1 MFRGMNLRQRQISDI
16 LNEDRNINKQVF
28 AKEFQQAKIFTED
41 IKPITPVE
49 ESVKLNIN
57 AGIDKFIKE
66 IDDVIDSINS
76 ILSGNFGFFDI
87 ENINSG
93 FSFLSFWNSIIY
105 NFDKNGVKPN
115 MRLSFS
121 SDIQKLSPFISALDY
136 GLKTIINRIFNDINN
151 DVKPDDEDAVLRQ
164 NLSGIIIFLSIV
176 SLIKKR
182 LSATEYKTLTPGD
195 INLEYQNIVSSYSNT
210 DKRILQHLS
219 NNNILTN
226 RGIDVQT
233 FNKQVEKKQAELQ
246 RTLTPKELAELRH
259 QNIIII
265 EKRIEAREEELGR
278 SLTTQ
283 EMNDLR
289 QAYINKPNIYA
300 PIQVNDF
307 DDMDGREYG
316 NISSLIE
323 MPSEKNDN
331 DKESKEDNDKESK
344 EDSDEYEDIDSEEDS
359 DEYED
364 IDSDDEIVQGNGRYG
379 SSRKPQQRKRQIKF
393 NDSRNDFMV
402 GQGITYNVNP
412 DEADF
417 MEYLKEQ
424 EDSRKKKYKK
434 GAFKRN

>member
-1 MFRGMNLRQRQISDI
+1 
-16 LNEDRNINKQVF
+16 
-28 AKEFQQAKIFTED
+28 
-41 IKPITPVE
+41 
-49 ESVKLNIN
+49 
-57 AGIDKFIKE
+57 
-66 IDDVIDSINS
+66 
-76 ILSGNFGFFDI
+76 
-87 ENINSG
+87 
-93 FSFLSFWNSIIY
+93 
-105 NFDKNGVKPN
+105 
-115 MRLSFS
+115 MRLSFT

-136 GLKTIINRIFNDINN
+136 GLTTIINRIFNDINN
-151 DVKPDDEDAVLRQ
+151 DVKPDSEAAVLRQ
-164 NLSGIIIFLSIV
+164 NLSGIVIFFSIV

-210 DKRILQHLS
+210 DKRILQYLS
-219 NNNILTN
+219 NNNILTT
-226 RGIDVQT
+226 RGIDGQT

-246 RTLTPKELAELRH
+246 RALTPKELAELRH
-259 QNIIII
+259 LNIKTL
-265 EKRIEAREEELGR
+265 EKRIKAREEELGR

-289 QAYINKPNIYA
+289 QAYIKKPNINA

-307 DDMDGREYG
+307 DDMDGHEYG
-316 NISSLIE
+316 KLSSLTDIPQE
-323 MPSEKNDN
+323 ESEEDNDKKSKKDS
-331 DKESKEDNDKESK
+331 DKESKKDSDKES
-344 EDSDEYEDIDSEEDS
+344 EEDI

>member
-16 LNEDRNINKQVF
+16 LNEDRNINKQVL

-41 IKPITPVE
+41 IKPITLVE

-57 AGIDKFIKE
+57 AGIDKFIKD
-66 IDDVIDSINS
+66 INGFIGSINS
-76 ILSGNFGFFDI
+76 ILSDNFNFADVELITNG
-87 ENINSG
+87 
-93 FSFLSFWNSIIY
+93 LSLLSLWNAIIY

-136 GLKTIINRIFNDINN
+136 GLTTIINRIFNDINN
-151 DVKPDDEDAVLRQ
+151 DVKPNKNDAILRQ
-164 NLSGIIIFLSIV
+164 NLSGIVIFFSVV

-210 DKRILQHLS
+210 DKRILQYLS
-219 NNNILTN
+219 NNNILTS
-226 RGIDVQT
+226 RAIDGKT
-233 FNKQVEKKQAELQ
+233 FNRQVEKKQEELQ
-246 RTLTPKELAELRH
+246 RALTPKELAELRH
-259 QNIIII
+259 QNNKTID
-265 EKRIEAREEELGR
+265 KRIEAREEEFGR

-289 QAYINKPNIYA
+289 QAYINKPNINA

-307 DDMDGREYG
+307 DDMDGREHG
-316 NISSLIE
+316 NISSMTDL
-323 MPSEKNDN
+323 PP
-331 DKESKEDNDKESK
+331 K
-344 EDSDEYEDIDSEEDS
+344 EDSDDDD
-359 DEYED
+359 DD
-364 IDSDDEIVQGNGRYG
+364 DGDDEIVQGNGRYG

-412 DEADF
+412 DEANF

-424 EDSRKKKYKK
+424 EDSIKKKYKK
-434 GAFKRN
+434 SAFKRN

>member
-1 MFRGMNLRQRQISDI
+1 MFRGMNLRKRQISDI
-16 LNEDRNINKQVF
+16 LNEDRNIDKQVF

-41 IKPITPVE
+41 IKPITLVE

-57 AGIDKFIKE
+57 DGIDKFIKHIE
-66 IDDVIDSINS
+66 NVIDSINN
-76 ILSGNFGFFDI
+76 ILSGNYDSSDVQSISNNLFLI
-87 ENINSG
+87 SLWNAIIN
-93 FSFLSFWNSIIY
+93 
-105 NFDKNGVKPN
+105 NFDKNGIKPN
-115 MRLSFS
+115 MRLSFT

-136 GLKTIINRIFNDINN
+136 GITTIINRIFNDINN
-151 DVKPDDEDAVLRQ
+151 DVKPDKEEAVLRQ
-164 NLSGIIIFLSIV
+164 NLSGIIIFSSVI

-210 DKRILQHLS
+210 DKKILQYLS
-219 NNNILTN
+219 DYNILTS

-233 FNKQVEKKQAELQ
+233 FKKQVENKQAE
-246 RTLTPKELAELRH
+246 
-259 QNIIII
+259 I
-265 EKRIEAREEELGR
+265 ARKEELGR

-283 EMNDLR
+283 EMNDMR
-289 QAYINKPNIYA
+289 QAYINKPNINA

-316 NISSLIE
+316 NISSMTDL
-323 MPSEKNDN
+323 PSKNINKSSIKDLPSKKIN
-331 DKESKEDNDKESK
+331 KSSMTDIPPKEN
-344 EDSDEYEDIDSEEDS
+344 EED
-359 DEYED
+359 DD
-364 IDSDDEIVQGNGRYG
+364 GDDEIVQGKGRYG

-412 DEADF
+412 DEANF

-434 GAFKRN
+434 SAFKRN